1 MNLLAL
7 PDIHQDLRR
16 LDALAAPL
24 AQADVVLLVGDLTNA
39 TGAAGAAQV
48 IEAFR
53 AHNPSVLAV
62 PGNWDD
68 PAACAY
74 LDSQGVSIDRRHRI
88 IKGVAFA
95 GVGGALPAPS
105 RTPNE
110 RSETQLVHDLAQAVD
125 GLDPAT
131 PLVLVCHQPPLRT
144 RADQTWGGGHA
155 GSAAVR
161 SFIEQRQPLI
171 CFCGHIHEG
180 VGIDQIGSTQIANP
194 GPLWMG
200 GYAWA
205 EVVGGSVSI
214 ACRTI
219 EERN

>member
-1 MNLLAL
+1 MHILAL
-7 PDIHQDLRR
+7 PDIHQDLRYIG
-16 LDALAAPL
+16 ALAAPL
-24 AQADVVLLVGDLTNA
+24 AQADVVLLAGDLTNA

-48 IEAFR
+48 LQAIR
-53 AHNPSVLAV
+53 AHNPSVLAI

-74 LDSQGVSIDRRHRI
+74 LDAQGVNIDGRHQI
-88 IKGVAFA
+88 IGGVAFA
-95 GVGGALPAPS
+95 GVGGALPSLA

-110 RSETQLVHDLAQAVD
+110 RSEAQLAHDLEQAAA
-125 GLDPAT
+125 GLDPAL

-144 RADQTWGGGHA
+144 CADRTWGGGHA

-161 SFIEQRQPLI
+161 AFIERRQPLA

-180 VGIDQIGSTQIANP
+180 VGIDQIGGTQVVNP
-194 GPLWMG
+194 GPLWVG

-205 EVVGGSVSI
+205 EIAGGITSVR
-214 ACRTI
+214 CRTI
-219 EERN
+219 DTRG